1 MRLIPSRRWATWKLI
16 SRPTPTPLSRMY
28 ESNWGLVNRVDSLD
42 TLHLDDDKVLD
53 QEVNAISKL
62 NPFAFVNDGQSD
74 LAGNIYAL
82 LPKLMEQAS
91 LISAFEQARAQDGMN
106 FHGGRHNLASDVVNA
121 RRDRLRESSHESPIP
136 QLRSVP
142 L

>member
-1 MRLIPSRRWATWKLI
+1 MI